1 MEEEIECSDRI
12 LQLVSMDLRRNWR
25 AALRCPKP
33 HGSRA
38 GWKHSFGTVGYNS
51 RVLTILVQYH
61 VLDALIFH
69 HGTVVAVLV
78 LGHARNEGPD
88 LFRSKRTVGGDR
100 GVLNAESRIR
110 SQRGT

>member
-1 MEEEIECSDRI
+1 MKEEIERSDRI

-25 AALRCPKP
+25 AALRGPKP

-38 GWKHSFGTVGYNS
+38 GGKHSFGTVGYNS
-51 RVLTILVQYH
+51 RVLTILVQNH
-61 VLDALIFH
+61 MLNALIFH

-78 LGHARNEGPD
+78 LDHARNQGPD

-100 GVLNAESRIR
+100 GVLTAGAACSRH
-110 SQRGT
+110 RG